1 MSKQDGKI
9 RLKNIIG
16 YGSTDLFGNGAMAVT
31 GAWILYFYTT
41 FCGLSPVQAGII
53 FAVARIVDGI
63 FSPIMGYITDNFGQT
78 TLGKRFGRRRFFILL
93 GIPFAACYSFVFL
106 PGMGFWYYL
115 CTYLILE
122 MTTAL
127 VMVPYDTLA
136 AEMTND
142 FDIRSK
148 LSGARMIFSQSATFI
163 ASFLPGRLMKVFG
176 EHSADAFFYTGVV
189 FSVIFVVVLLS
200 VYVTTW
206 EGKFAPVVAKQK
218 LGALRQF
225 KKIFVDLS
233 STLRIKTFRHHL
245 IIYVSSFTSLDVFS
259 AVFTYYIVFALQQNI
274 VVSSNLLSVMS
285 IFQVIAAIGCMWVI
299 VKIGPSSSMKI
310 TAGLGILSVI
320 GYVGIYFISPENLM
334 TYLIGVSVI
343 MGLVRGATNFI
354 PWNVYSFIPDIDE
367 MVTAK
372 RREGIFAGVMTFT
385 RKSTTALAMFIVGVI
400 LQVGG
405 FTSNTAVQTPTA
417 INTIIGLMFFGIIG
431 LELITLIVAF
441 RFKLSKKTHQ
451 IVIDE
456 VERLKNGGSMDQV
469 DPKTAEIVESLTG
482 WQYKETWAHNN
493 VGFKEVEEGM
503 SLESIRH
510 GLK

>member
-41 FCGLSPVQAGII
+41 FCGLSPVQAGLI
-53 FAVARIVDGI
+53 FAIARIVDGI
-63 FSPIMGYITDNFGQT
+63 FSPIMGYITDNFGNT
-78 TLGKRFGRRRFFILL
+78 SLGKRFGRRRFFILI

-115 CTYLILE
+115 FTYLILE

-142 FDIRSK
+142 FEVRSK

-163 ASFLPGRLMKVFG
+163 ASFLPGRFMKIFG

-189 FSVIFVVVLLS
+189 FSVIFVVVLLT
-200 VYVTTW
+200 VYTTTW
-206 EGKFAPVVAKQK
+206 EGKFVPVITKQK
-218 LGALRQF
+218 LGLSKQV

-274 VVSSNLLSVMS
+274 VLSSNLLSVMS
-285 IFQVIAAIGCMWVI
+285 IFQVVAAIGCMWVI
-299 VKIGPSSSMKI
+299 VRIGPASSMKV
-310 TAGLGILSVI
+310 TAVMGIVSII
-320 GYVGIYFISPENLM
+320 GYVGVYYSKPENMIFYLM
-334 TYLIGVSVI
+334 GVSVL

-405 FTSNTAVQTPTA
+405 FTSNTATQTPTA
-417 INTIIGLMFFGIIG
+417 INTIMGLMFFGVIG
-431 LELITLIVAF
+431 LELITLIIAF
-441 RFKLSKKTHQ
+441 RFKLSKKTHH
-451 IVIDE
+451 VIITE
-456 VERLKNGGSMDQV
+456 VSRLKAGGSMDTV
-469 DPKTAEIVESLTG
+469 DAETAEIVEELTG
-482 WQYKETWAHNN
+482 WKYKDTWAHNN
-493 VGFKEVEEGM
+493 VGYKADDVDFKLNSAQDGT
-503 SLESIRH
+503 
-510 GLK
+510 K